1 VLTHAFKFPEV
12 QRISYSTCSVH
23 VEENEQVVRD
33 VLDAA
38 KERGFGLMRALPKWH
53 RRGYVIDGLSESDAR
68 CLIRADPVED
78 DMEGFFVAI
87 FERDVELTRSKGLNL
102 PPANPNAAL
111 ADATKTKKKRPTIDA
126 ANARPVYAASSKKK
140 SKGGKPTPL
149 FR

>member
-1 VLTHAFKFPEV
+1 
-12 QRISYSTCSVH
+12 
-23 VEENEQVVRD
+23 
-33 VLDAA
+33 
-38 KERGFGLMRALPKWH
+38 
-53 RRGYVIDGLSESDAR
+53 
-68 CLIRADPVED
+68 LIRADPVED

-87 FERDVELTRSKGLNL
+87 FERDVEMTRSKGLNL

-111 ADATKTKKKRPTIDA
+111 ADATKKAKKKRPMIDA